1 MYQTP
6 RYKIERITNI
16 TLKIISVFSGVKI
29 LTQNIEENVI
39 ILNLYSLE
47 NMFFIGWGKVMKL
60 LDSYFSIYFEH

>member
-16 TLKIISVFSGVKI
+16 ALKIISVFSGVKI

-47 NMFFIGWGKVMKL
+47 NMFFTGWGKVMKL
-60 LDSYFSIYFEH
+60 LDFYFSIYFEH